1 MTANPAASTV
11 VAEPARTPAGVSIR
25 SGGVLL
31 RVLDHLEEWLIA
43 TLIAAA
49 TALIFFAVVH
59 RYGTGLSINGA
70 KWAEAHGIPVVP
82 VVLRAI
88 YTFFSELDV
97 SWAQELCI
105 FMFIWMAKFGA
116 AYGVRTG
123 IHVGV
128 DVIVNLLPP
137 EKRKRVI
144 LFAILCGAFFTAV
157 IAGFGTTFVAQMYA
171 TGQQSSDLEWPMWM
185 IYLAIPVGSGL
196 MSFRFMQVLWSYYW
210 TGVLPHHSE
219 AHVEGTDVPDDA
231 LHPSTSPHGTISSRW
246 SDPLALTLILAPIL
260 IILLCTA
267 HNAGVIVLPQSL
279 RALLLFILLIT
290 FMVTGMPVS
299 IALGLTVLAFLF
311 ILTGVPIESVS
322 MKLFTGLESFEIMA
336 IPFFILAGNFLSH
349 GGVARRMINFAVK
362 LIGHWH
368 GGLGLAGIVSCAM
381 FALVCGSSVATVAAI
396 GAIVLP
402 EMVRHGY
409 PMRFGAAIITVAGS
423 LGILML
429 PSIPKIVYAV
439 STNTSI
445 GALFVAGLLPGTLLT
460 VMLCMVTWYLAKRR
474 KYPFMER
481 ATWGETWRAF
491 RESVWGLMLVVII
504 IGGIYSGI
512 VTATEAA
519 AMAAVYSFFIAVF
532 VYKAIGLKD
541 VPRVLLRAANT
552 SAMLLYIITNAVLFS
567 FVLTNE
573 NIPSALADWILA
585 QNLGWFGFLMMV
597 NVLLLIAGNFMEPN
611 SIILIMAPI
620 LAPAAKRLGI
630 DLVHFGI
637 VIDVNMEVGLCHP
650 PVGLNLYV
658 ASMIAGMRITELAV
672 AVWPWLVTMLVF
684 LMLVTYWPELTLFLP
699 RVLGML

>member
-1 MTANPAASTV
+1 LVKGNP
-11 VAEPARTPAGVSIR
+11 
-25 SGGVLL
+25 LM
-31 RVLDHLEEWLIA
+31 RVLDRLEETLIA

-49 TALIFFAVVH
+49 TALIFFAVLH
-59 RYGTGLSINGA
+59 RYGSGLSINWA
-70 KWAEAHGIPVVP
+70 KWAEAHNIPILP
-82 VVLRAI
+82 VGLRAL
-88 YTFFSELDV
+88 YTWLTDMDV

-128 DVIVNLLPP
+128 DVLVNLLPP

-144 LFAILCGAFFTAV
+144 LFAIACGALFTAV
-157 IAGFGTTFVAQMYA
+157 IAAFGFTFVSEMYK
-171 TGQQSSDLEWPMWM
+171 TGQQSYDLEWPMWA
-185 IYLAIPVGSGL
+185 IYLAIPLGSGL
-196 MSFRFMQVLWSYYW
+196 MCFRFLQVAWWYYW
-210 TGVLPHHSE
+210 TGSLPHHSE
-219 AHVEGTDVPDDA
+219 AHVEGVEGTDA
-231 LHPSTSPHGTISSRW
+231 LHPTDSAHGTVQSRW
-246 SDPLALTLILAPIL
+246 ANPMSFGLILAPIF
-260 IILLCTA
+260 IILLCLA
-267 HNAGVIVLPQSL
+267 HKSGVIVMPQSL
-279 RALLLFILLIT
+279 RALLLFVLLIA
-290 FMVTGMPVS
+290 FMITGMPVS
-299 IALGLTVLAFLF
+299 IALGLTVLTFLF

-349 GGVARRMINFAVK
+349 GGVARRMINFAVS

-409 PMRFGAAIITVAGS
+409 PMRFGAGIITVAGS

-445 GALFVAGLLPGTLLT
+445 GALFVAGLLPGILLT
-460 VMLCMVTWYLAKRR
+460 AMLCTVTWYLAKRR
-474 KYPFMER
+474 NYPRMPR
-481 ATWGETWRAF
+481 ASWAETWHAF
-491 RESVWGLMLVVII
+491 RESIWGLMLVVII

-512 VTATEAA
+512 FTATEAA

-585 QNLGWFGFLMMV
+585 QNLGWFGFLLLV
-597 NVLLLIAGNFMEPN
+597 NVLLLVAGNFMEPN

-684 LMLVTYWPELTLFLP
+684 LVLVTYWPELTLFLP
-699 RVLGML
+699 RLLGM

>member
-1 MTANPAASTV
+1 
-11 VAEPARTPAGVSIR
+11 
-25 SGGVLL
+25 LL
-31 RVLDHLEEWLIA
+31 KQINRVLDHLEEWLIA

-49 TALIFFAVVH
+49 TLVIFFAVLH
-59 RYGTGLSINGA
+59 RYGSGVSINIA
-70 KWAEAHGIPVVP
+70 KWADAHGVP
-82 VVLRAI
+82 LVGLILRPI
-88 YTFFSELDV
+88 YSWLTGLDV

-128 DVIVNLLPP
+128 DVLVNLLPP
-137 EKRKRVI
+137 NSRKQVI
-144 LFAILCGAFFTAV
+144 MFAILCGALFTAT
-157 IAGFGTTFVAQMYA
+157 IAAFGFTFVGEMFK
-171 TGQQSSDLEWPMWM
+171 TGQQSYDLEWPMWA
-185 IYLAIPVGSGL
+185 IYSAIPLGSGL
-196 MSFRFMQVLWSYYW
+196 MCYRFLQVAWWYYW
-210 TGVLPHHSE
+210 TGTLPHHNE
-219 AHVEGTDVPDDA
+219 AHVEGVAGTDA
-231 LHPSTSPHGTISSRW
+231 LHPSTSPHGEVPSRW
-246 SDPLALTLILAPIL
+246 SNPLALALILAPLCIL
-260 IILLCTA
+260 AICVA
-267 HNAGVIVLPQSL
+267 HATGTIVLPQWL
-279 RALLLFILLIT
+279 RALTLFFLLIS

-299 IALGLTVLAFLF
+299 IALGLTVLTFTF
-311 ILTGVPIESVS
+311 ILTNVPIESVS

-336 IPFFILAGNFLSH
+336 IPFFILAGHFLSH
-349 GGVARRMINFAVK
+349 GGVARRMINFAVS
-362 LIGHWH
+362 LIGHYH
-368 GGLGLAGIVSCAM
+368 GGLGLAGIVACAM

-409 PMRFGAAIITVAGS
+409 PMRFGAGIITVAGS

-445 GALFVAGLLPGTLLT
+445 GALFVAGLLPGSLLT
-460 VMLCMVTWYLAKRR
+460 LMLCGVTWYLAKAR
-474 KYPFMER
+474 KYPRMKR
-481 ATWGETWRAF
+481 ATWLETWRAF
-491 RESVWGLMLVVII
+491 RESLWGLMLVVII
-504 IGGIYSGI
+504 IGGIYSGLF
-512 VTATEAA
+512 TATEAA
-519 AMAAVYSFFIAVF
+519 AMAAVYSFFISVF
-532 VYKAIGLKD
+532 VYKAIKLKD
-541 VPRVLLRAANT
+541 APRVLLRAANT

-573 NIPSALADWILA
+573 NIPSALADWITA
-585 QNLGWFGFLMMV
+585 QHLGWFGFLLLV

-658 ASMIAGMRITELAV
+658 ASMIAGMRITDLAV
-672 AVWPWLVTMLVF
+672 AVLPWLLTMLAF
-684 LMLVTYWPELTLFLP
+684 LMVVTYWPELTLFLP
-699 RVLGML
+699 RLLGMM